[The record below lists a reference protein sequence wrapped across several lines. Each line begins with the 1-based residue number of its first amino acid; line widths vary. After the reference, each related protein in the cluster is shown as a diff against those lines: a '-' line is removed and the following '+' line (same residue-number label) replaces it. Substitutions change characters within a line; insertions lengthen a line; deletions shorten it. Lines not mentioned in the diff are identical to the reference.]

1 MERTQL
7 YLTPEQKKAVME
19 IGKAKSMTMAEV
31 VREAVQQYLVHEK
44 RDYRIN
50 VVRETFGSL
59 SESDS
64 NIEEHVEDLRK
75 GWQKR
80 LSSSLKENDG

>member
-59 SESDS
+59 SGS